1 MTPRPRRSSADAS
14 RPGRGDEPR
23 IEGLEPADVP
33 PDPFGVGERRKRV
46 ASLHDVLQQV
56 VRDKGLRRRG
66 PESEAFD
73 AWNEVAGEAL
83 AQKTQPVRYARG
95 ELTVEVAGSA
105 LLAELRGFR
114 QPTLERALR
123 RRLQAQ
129 GFRRLALR
137 PARDV

>member
-1 MTPRPRRSSADAS
+1 MTPRPRRSVAKQNRQD
-14 RPGRGDEPR
+14 GEDGPR

-33 PDPFGVGERRKRV
+33 PDPFGIGQRRKRIT
-46 ASLHDVLQQV
+46 SLHDALQQV

-73 AWNEVAGEAL
+73 AWTAVAGEAL
-83 AQKTQPVRYARG
+83 SRQTQPVRYVRG

-105 LLAELRGFR
+105 LLAELRGFQ